1 MNQAQ
6 RIKQA
11 KKNNVPICPRCGQVM
26 KKIDAAYVCPDCRNR
41 IMVFEWFGNSEQLK
55 GAEK

>member
-1 MNQAQ
+1 MNQTQ

-26 KKIDAAYVCPDCRNR
+26 KKIDAAYVCHDCRYR
-41 IMVFEWFGNSEQLK
+41 IEANELFENLEQLK
-55 GAEK
+55 EE